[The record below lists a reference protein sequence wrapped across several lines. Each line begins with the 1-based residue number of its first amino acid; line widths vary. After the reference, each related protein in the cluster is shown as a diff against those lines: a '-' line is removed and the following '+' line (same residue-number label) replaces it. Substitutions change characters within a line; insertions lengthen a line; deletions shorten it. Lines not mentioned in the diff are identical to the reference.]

1 MLMDLAAV
9 FAGLNSLLLLGLIY
23 IYGRIAWR
31 TRAVFS
37 IGLLMFG
44 SLLLIHDAM
53 TVFMYFTMSTYFG
66 EAILPYIF
74 AATAVEFAGLSVLL
88 RITL

>member
-1 MLMDLAAV
+1 MDLAAV
-9 FAGLNSLLLLGLIY
+9 FAGLNSLLLLALIY

-31 TRAVFS
+31 SRAAFS

-53 TVFMYFTMSTYFG
+53 TVFMYFTMSAYFG

-74 AATAVEFAGLSVLL
+74 AATAVEFGGLSVLL

>member
-1 MLMDLAAV
+1 MDLAAI
-9 FAGLNSLLLLGLIY
+9 FAGLNSLLLLALIY

-31 TRAVFS
+31 SRATFS
-37 IGLLMFG
+37 VGLLMFG

-53 TVFMYFTMSTYFG
+53 TVFMYFTMSGYFAD
-66 EAILPYIF
+66 AILPYIF